1 MTVKISGTKKEYK
14 NIKNK
19 KNIKTNELFAKLSSE
34 ILFSMKNLNFL
45 KS

>member
-19 KNIKTNELFAKLSSE
+19 K
-34 ILFSMKNLNFL
+34 ILRRMNFL
-45 KS
+45 QNFPLKSYFP